1 MAGRAAVGGLA
12 ACLFTLTGCAST
24 RPDPFAARFIVSG
37 TPAVDVDWSVPD
49 AGPAPR
55 APTPRAHAPAGTPP
69 GPRAATLG
77 TTIESVTPSLRA
89 KLDALAATRSVAAY
103 LDVAAAYRTL
113 GIPDRAFD
121 YLAAGLKDHPR
132 HGTLHEA
139 IARQWQAWGLPARG
153 LRDAHLAV
161 RYAPRSPAA
170 QTTLGRILWDLGRY
184 DDAAAA
190 FTTAARLAPAA
201 AYARHN
207 HCAAARALGRTAPDD
222 CPATPVLP
230 PRTPVRR

>member
-1 MAGRAAVGGLA
+1 MPGTP
-12 ACLFTLTGCAST
+12 TLT
-24 RPDPFAARFIVSG
+24 
-37 TPAVDVDWSVPD
+37 VDWVVPET
-49 AGPAPR
+49 GPAPR
-55 APTPRAHAPAGTPP
+55 APARQPAPPPPTP
-69 GPRAATLG
+69 GPRASTLG
-77 TTIESVTPSLRA
+77 TTIESVTPALQA
-89 KLDALAATRSVAAY
+89 KLDVLAATRTAAAS
-103 LDVAAAYRTL
+103 LDVAAAYRAL

-121 YLAAGLKDHPR
+121 YLVEGLKAHPR
-132 HGTLHEA
+132 HGGLHEA
-139 IARQWQAWGLPARG
+139 IARQWQAWGLPDRG

-207 HCAAARALGRTAPDD
+207 HCAAERALGRTAPDD

-230 PRTPVRR
+230 PRIPVRR